1 MQRRKQSV
9 FVGGEPVAKE
19 QRSRALLMWECLGE
33 DWALSRLCSETEEKN
48 RRNRAA
54 RPEHSQEAARAPSAS
69 PWQKMGWEVSTQV

>member
-1 MQRRKQSV
+1 
-9 FVGGEPVAKE
+9 
-19 QRSRALLMWECLGE
+19 MWECLGE